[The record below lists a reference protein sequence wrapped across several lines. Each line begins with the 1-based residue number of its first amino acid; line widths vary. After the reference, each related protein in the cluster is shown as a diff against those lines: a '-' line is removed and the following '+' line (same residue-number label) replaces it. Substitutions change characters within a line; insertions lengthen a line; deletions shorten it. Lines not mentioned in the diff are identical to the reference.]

1 MPPENDT
8 IIELTDLIE
17 QGTMPDRPASSGASS
32 ARADT
37 PLPRPHAVRLQ
48 SPALPLTDE
57 QEPADRDIPLPV
69 DAAGPAP
76 ASSAPEE
83 KQNDADDKSQ
93 ATIIR
98 EQESD
103 AAVPPAGLPAQEE
116 EKPLP
121 TQASQPAA
129 CAAALPHAQPDTQ
142 PDAQTIRL
150 QALEQRCQ
158 ALQDQVD
165 SLRQRLDALTA
176 DEHIEKAAAAATAR
190 ILREELQQL
199 LPE

>member
-32 ARADT
+32 AGAGT
-37 PLPRPHAVRLQ
+37 PPSRPHAVRLQ
-48 SPALPLTDE
+48 SPALPLAEE
-57 QEPADRDIPLPV
+57 QEPADWADPLPV
-69 DAAGPAP
+69 DAAGPA
-76 ASSAPEE
+76 AAISAPVEE
-83 KQNDADDKSQ
+83 QVDAGGMSRAAASREQKGDAD
-93 ATIIR
+93 
-98 EQESD
+98 
-103 AAVPPAGLPAQEE
+103 VPPAGLPAQEE

-121 TQASQPAA
+121 PQTSQPATRA
-129 CAAALPHAQPDTQ
+129 DALSHAQPD
-142 PDAQTIRL
+142 ALTIRL

-165 SLRQRLDALTA
+165 ALRQRLDALTA

-190 ILREELQQL
+190 ILREELRQL